1 MIRARRWFWT
11 LTAVAALALG
21 TLSRALTA
29 SPGPLAGVAVA
40 AAGTIFTVAT
50 FLALRI
56 LVRLEPA
63 RRKETP

>member
-29 SPGPLAGVAVA
+29 SPGPLAKIGRAHV
-40 AAGTIFTVAT
+40 
-50 FLALRI
+50 
-56 LVRLEPA
+56 
-63 RRKETP
+63 